1 MSFISFPLR
10 HFTQQAFS
18 QQASSQKRFQQG
30 YTLIEV
36 LIAITLIGFG
46 LLGTGF
52 MIALGIQNVQSS
64 NHLTVATDL
73 AQQGLDMMKANRI
86 EAYRMI
92 GANSTRAVACGVAD
106 NTTINPFQQR
116 RVWDCRMHQQLPN
129 PQATWTLDNGIATI
143 TITWSGARGDDNA
156 ENRRT
161 LTMDIQL

>member
-1 MSFISFPLR
+1 MNSHVLNRSNAKP
-10 HFTQQAFS
+10 QS
-18 QQASSQKRFQQG
+18 G

-52 MIALGIQNVQSS
+52 LIALGIQNVQSS
-64 NHLTVATDL
+64 NNLTVATDL

-92 GANSTRAVACGVAD
+92 GANANRATACGVEDTAE
-106 NTTINPFQQR
+106 INPFQQR
-116 RVWDCRMHQQLPN
+116 RVWDCRMHRQLPD
-129 PQATWTLDNGIATI
+129 ATANWTLNNGVATI

-156 ENRRT
+156 ENRRE
-161 LTMDIQL
+161 LTMEIQL